1 MAQTSE
7 VILNVKTGNAEKNV
21 GNVTKQIRQYTN
33 ELQSLDRGTE
43 EYNSTLQ
50 KLADLNSVVYETQQD
65 ISAASLNNYQVFQN
79 ATSAVSGLVGGF
91 TAFNSV
97 IALAGVENE
106 RLTETFVKLQAGVSF
121 VSSLNALSGGVKSF
135 MLLIPRLRTMVAA
148 LNATL
153 AANPLG
159 AVLAGITAITVASG
173 LLIRRFSDTETS
185 VNSLKDSFD
194 KFNESLDKSEKAFN
208 DQIELAKAYG
218 AEIDELQQR
227 EIDYL
232 NTTSREI
239 QSTIDSLN
247 NKLESLGPS
256 SKFANWFFGNVD
268 IYANRRAEIESEIS
282 ELTESLTGV
291 NTKLEIAQVT
301 SNRRIEGEEKR
312 AAEERRKIAE
322 KAYQERQRQLESLSK
337 FNQQIVWGI
346 EDQWRDYFRTQEENS
361 KKHFQDIIDEFS
373 QFENL
378 PEVDIPVLDQLY
390 KFTSAEEI
398 NKRHEAWEA
407 EIADLTAV
415 TLNTQLSL
423 EERGEAYDKLQSV
436 QTRYN
441 AFRAYS
447 TKELKRLADEEVRI
461 ENAKYQIIGG
471 FLTGFSALL
480 GEQTAIGK
488 ALAVTNATIDTYRAA
503 NAAYASLAGIPIVGP
518 ALGKAAAAA
527 AIVSGAAN
535 VKRILSAG
543 SSGSISASAP
553 QLPSTN
559 NYIPEISSA
568 MYEPEPTPYVRE
580 LQGQEERTIN
590 VTTTISEDDI
600 QSSGNRVNIN
610 SNEGGLNSQNKRA
623 A

>member
-21 GNVTKQIRQYTN
+21 GNVSKQIREYTN
-33 ELQSLDRGTE
+33 NLRSLDSGTE

-50 KLADLNSVVYETQQD
+50 KLADLNSVVYKTQQD
-65 ISAASLNNYQVFQN
+65 INAASLNNYQVFQN

-121 VSSLNALSGGVKSF
+121 VSSLNALSGGLKSL
-135 MLLIPRLRTMVAA
+135 MLIIPRLRTMVAA
-148 LNATL
+148 LSATI
-153 AANPLG
+153 AANPFG
-159 AVLAGITAITVASG
+159 AVLAGITAITVATG

-239 QSTIDSLN
+239 QATIDSLN

-322 KAYQERQRQLESLSK
+322 RAYQERLKQQQQ
-337 FNQQIVWGI
+337 FNDDLQSIQDNYWTVFQNSQKSFSNNIVSEARGLLQSINEEI
-346 EDQWRDYFRTQEENS
+346 EDFFVNNPDG
-361 KKHFQDIIDEFS
+361 
-373 QFENL
+373 
-378 PEVDIPVLDQLY
+378 DIPLFERLDTFTDLDNLEARKIAY
-390 KFTSAEEI
+390 KNELAML
-398 NKRHEAWEA
+398 WELA
-407 EIADLTAV
+407 NDEYAAFDVRIAAREQYDRV
-415 TLNTQLSL
+415 KERSL
-423 EERGEAYDKLQSV
+423 EFDKKYAATRKKLINEDIALQ
-436 QTRYN
+436 Q
-441 AFRAYS
+441 
-447 TKELKRLADEEVRI
+447 
-461 ENAKYQIIGG
+461 YQFTITSNLLGAA
-471 FLTGFSALL
+471 SALL
-480 GEQTAIGK
+480 GSNTAAAKTISVAS
-488 ALAVTNATIDTYRAA
+488 ALFSSYAGAA
-503 NAAYASLAGIPIVGP
+503 QVLADPSLPFIAKIAAYSSILTAGLSAVASIRSVKIP
-518 ALGKAAAAA
+518 
-527 AIVSGAAN
+527 GAASSDN
-535 VKRILSAG
+535 VY
-543 SSGSISASAP
+543 AP
-553 QLPSTN
+553 TPYT
-559 NYIPEISSA
+559 PEISSA

-580 LQGQEERTIN
+580 LQGQEDRTLN

-600 QSSGNRVNIN
+600 QSSENRININ